1 MKNNFKFMAF
11 AMMAVFSLAFISC
24 NKDDDDI
31 DPSISDSGALGAEP
45 GTLVGDDAEANAKVE
60 SLRVASFGDFRYT
73 YDKDGKLETIS
84 DRDYYT
90 ASAKDNFKVTYIWGG
105 DDEYDEDICTFNIAN
120 NHIISASYSSNYREM
135 YSFRYDIGQATGTMS
150 YKYNSMGQLS
160 SAIAAITAKGSYG
173 GQDYIETENVTIT
186 FTYSSDNRLIKMEQ
200 YEEYLEKDGER
211 CTDTRVYE
219 YDYSRSYENKFY
231 QYTPQLLEDPVP
243 DDWVDAFAYV
253 GLLGKAS
260 SALPGKY
267 VKTYKYDSSTSG
279 NSHLS
284 SDTETCYYTFNSDG
298 TIRSA
303 GSQYDSDE
311 YTYTTVGTRSAFET
325 TDPVWQTDVTKVGRQ
340 PRRSLMRSL
349 RARHR
354 LHRMK

>member
-1 MKNNFKFMAF
+1 MAF

-24 NKDDDDI
+24 DKDDDDI
-31 DPSISDSGALGAEP
+31 DPSISDSGAPSAEP
-45 GTLVGDDAEANAKVE
+45 GTLVGDDAEANAAVKD
-60 SLRVASFGDFRYT
+60 LRVASFGDFRYT

-90 ASAKDNFKVTYIWGG
+90 ASAKDNFKVTYIF
-105 DDEYDEDICTFNIAN
+105 DDDYEYSEDICTFNIAN
-120 NHIISASYSSNYREM
+120 NHIISASYSSNYREI
-135 YSFRYDIGQATGTMS
+135 YSSGTDIGQATGTMS

-160 SAIAAITAKGSYG
+160 SVTSAITAKGSYK
-173 GQDYIETENVTIT
+173 GQDYTETENVTIT

-200 YEEYLEKDGER
+200 CEEYLEKDGER
-211 CTDTRVYE
+211 YTDTRVYE

-231 QYTPQLLEDPVP
+231 QYTPQLLGNPVP

-267 VKTYKYDSSTSG
+267 VETYKYDSSTSG
-279 NSHLS
+279 GYNGSG

-298 TIRSA
+298 TIRGA

-340 PRRSLMRSL
+340 PRRGLMRSL